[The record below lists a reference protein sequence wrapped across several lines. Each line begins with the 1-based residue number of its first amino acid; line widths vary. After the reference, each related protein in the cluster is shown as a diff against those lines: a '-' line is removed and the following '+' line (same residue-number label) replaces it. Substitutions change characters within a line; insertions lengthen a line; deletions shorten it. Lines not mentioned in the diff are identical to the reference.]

1 MFTVEALKRPEVI
14 TDYPLLVL
22 IAAATT
28 VFPTTLNYAYHFTTQ
43 GQLRKKSETRKTHIS
58 AHIYPTNNAN
68 CDRVILNAQDAE

>member
-1 MFTVEALKRPEVI
+1 MFTVEALKRPEVV

-43 GQLRKKSETRKTHIS
+43 GQLQKKK
-58 AHIYPTNNAN
+58 
-68 CDRVILNAQDAE
+68 